1 MFREQWEQCQ
11 FSPVKVGISHSKSM
25 QELNLMKSLTKIY
38 LGFAI
43 ATSVLTSFSAIASAE
58 QVALPSSYV
67 GAGISLQS
75 FATNPSVVGAN
86 LAGRY
91 KFDGVPISART
102 SVLFGNGGT
111 SVVPTISYD
120 LPVGDRTNVYLGAG
134 ASFKVGGDTSMT
146 GDRTSFAL
154 QPGVEV
160 SINKNVLLYGNAVIP
175 FNGQSNGSA
184 GTSLQAGVGI
194 QF

>member
-1 MFREQWEQCQ
+1 
-11 FSPVKVGISHSKSM
+11 
-25 QELNLMKSLTKIY
+25 MKSLTKIY
-38 LGFAI
+38 LSVAI

-58 QVALPSSYV
+58 EVKLPGSYV
-67 GAGISLQS
+67 GAGVSLQS
-75 FATNPSVVGAN
+75 FATTPSVLGAN

-91 KFDGVPISART
+91 KFDGAPISARS

-111 SVVPTISYD
+111 SIVPTVSYD
-120 LPVGDRTNVYLGAG
+120 LPVGDRTNLYLGAG
-134 ASFKVGGDTSMT
+134 GSFKVGGNSSLT
-146 GDRTSFAL
+146 GDQNSFAL

-160 SINKNVLLYGNAVIP
+160 SLNKRILLYGNAVIP

-184 GTSLQAGVGI
+184 GTSLQAGIGV

>member
-1 MFREQWEQCQ
+1 
-11 FSPVKVGISHSKSM
+11 
-25 QELNLMKSLTKIY
+25 MKSLTKIY
-38 LGFAI
+38 LGVAI
-43 ATSVLTSFSAIASAE
+43 ATSVLTSFSAVASAE
-58 QVALPSSYV
+58 EVKRPGSYV
-67 GAGISLQS
+67 GAGVSLQS

-91 KFDGVPISART
+91 KFDDVPLSVRS

-111 SVVPTISYD
+111 SIVPTVSYD

-134 ASFKVGGDTSMT
+134 ASFKVGGNSSMT
-146 GDRTSFAL
+146 GDQTAFAV

-160 SINKNVLLYGNAVIP
+160 SLNKNILLYSNAVIP

-184 GTSLQAGVGI
+184 GTSLQAGVGL

>member
-1 MFREQWEQCQ
+1 
-11 FSPVKVGISHSKSM
+11 M
-25 QELNLMKSLTKIY
+25 QEIKLMKSLTKIS
-38 LGFAI
+38 LGIAI

-58 QVALPSSYV
+58 EVKQPGSYV

-91 KFDGVPISART
+91 KFDGVPISARS

-120 LPVGDRTNVYLGAG
+120 LPVGDRANVYLGAG
-134 ASFKVGGDTSMT
+134 ASFKVGGNSSLT
-146 GDRTSFAL
+146 GDQTAFAL

-160 SINKNVLLYGNAVIP
+160 SVNKRVLLYGNAVIP

-184 GTSLQAGVGI
+184 GTSLQAGVGV